1 MFEAVRRSEQ
11 GHAGGFLQ
19 MLAAP
24 VRNLYGCEECLQEAK
39 ELFLFRESKGLSRPR
54 PGMLV
59 YRIARSQDSGQV
71 LRVDGQEL
79 FRLCELRP
87 RVLHDNRQKDL
98 SKTVSMCGN
107 VLAEAV
113 ARPKNF
119 KDGCLEWLN
128 RLIDKRSV
136 LREKLFLLF
145 NN

>member
-1 MFEAVRRSEQ
+1 
-11 GHAGGFLQ
+11 
-19 MLAAP
+19 
-24 VRNLYGCEECLQEAK
+24 
-39 ELFLFRESKGLSRPR
+39 
-54 PGMLV
+54 MLV

-79 FRLCELRP
+79 FRLRELRP
-87 RVLHDNRQKDL
+87 GVLHDDRQEEL
-98 SKTVSMCGN
+98 AKTVAMGN
-107 VLAEAV
+107 HDLAEAV